1 MKERDEGEEE
11 EEGEVVKRWEEEN
24 NEDWIREGMGR
35 EDEEGGGK
43 MNKKEI
49 VIS

>member
-24 NEDWIREGMGR
+24 EDRIREGMGR
-35 EDEEGGGK
+35 EDEEGGVK
-43 MNKKEI
+43 
-49 VIS
+49 